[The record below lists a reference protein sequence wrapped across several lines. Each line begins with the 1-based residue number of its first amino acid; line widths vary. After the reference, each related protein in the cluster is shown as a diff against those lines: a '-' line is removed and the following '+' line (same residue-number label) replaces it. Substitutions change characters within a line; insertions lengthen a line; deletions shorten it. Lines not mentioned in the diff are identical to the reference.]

1 MTWGNYNKR
10 SLVSICLPT
19 GKNPLLTM
27 KKGMYNETWSKT
39 YVIRIV
45 STNTVYIAQDSM
57 MILATRVKVRSFA

>member
-1 MTWGNYNKR
+1 MPSRWKEY
-10 SLVSICLPT
+10 
-19 GKNPLLTM
+19 PLLTI

-39 YVIRIV
+39 YVIKIV